1 MERQTRSQ
9 QHVLDALIAK
19 LAALSPHH
27 PDRPNLMRTIL
38 GLRREL
44 ATSPQGN
51 LFEGT
56 VRPWRPA
63 SSFDRGR

>member
-9 QHVLDALIAK
+9 QHVLDALVTK
-19 LAALSPHH
+19 LATLGPNH

-44 ATSPQGN
+44 AGSPQGN

-56 VRPWRPA
+56 VRPWRRTSP
-63 SSFDRGR
+63 FDRGR